1 MEKNDKLRL
10 PAVTVCAIPG
20 WTKRISM
27 GAGAY
32 KEECQNVTTA
42 YGFLSCI
49 KNKTF
54 SFNDLVINATR
65 GNYGTENEKDLSD
78 FNLWTWDMTFPA
90 VGRCYTL
97 DYDVPVGM
105 NQMKDILA
113 ISFSLHQSHILN
125 RCLQ

>member
-1 MEKNDKLRL
+1 MTESVEKNDKLRL

-20 WTKRISM
+20 WTKRISK

-42 YGFLSCI
+42 QGFSSCV

-54 SFNDLVINATR
+54 SFNDLVVSAAR
-65 GNYGTENEKDLSD
+65 GDNGTENEKDLSD

-97 DYDVPVGM
+97 DYDVPVGI
-105 NQMKDILA
+105 NQKKDILA
-113 ISFSLHQSHILN
+113 KDSIRAISMF
-125 RCLQ
+125 